1 METDWGLYYTF
12 FKETV
17 KTGEQFPLYD
27 GGIRR
32 GVKNATNGEY
42 KIRFITTPI
51 AWMQKTRQ
59 PVLVEGI
66 NGDAHY
72 WAAIGY
78 AYNEGWL
85 GIKKNME
92 EHNCYPYWS
101 ILGGLNYAWERCK

>member
-1 METDWGLYYTF
+1 M
-12 FKETV
+12 
-17 KTGEQFPLYD
+17 YD

-51 AWMQKTRQ
+51 AWMQKYRQ

-85 GIKKNME
+85 GIKKNMRIFVADNGYRME
-92 EHNCYPYWS
+92 DHNCYPYWS
-101 ILGGLNYAWERCK
+101 ILGGLNYAWEHCK